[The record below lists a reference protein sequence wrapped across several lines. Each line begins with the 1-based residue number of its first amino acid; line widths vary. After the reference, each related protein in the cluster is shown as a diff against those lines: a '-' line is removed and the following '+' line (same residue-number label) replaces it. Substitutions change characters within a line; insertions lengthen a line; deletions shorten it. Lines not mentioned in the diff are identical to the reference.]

1 MSRNLTS
8 SRPHALTPASSR
20 RRAVAP
26 STLWGSAPDPAL
38 LAYTVADDR
47 DWDRHLLEWDILG
60 SLGHA
65 RGLHAS
71 RIISGNQHRQLERL
85 LRQALRAARRGS
97 LRIGPEHEDVHSAV
111 EFWLTRRSRA
121 LGGTLHTGRSR
132 NDQVAVDLRL
142 FLKHHLLDLHAEAVS
157 TAAALT
163 KFAAAHRTAL
173 WPGYTHQ
180 RRAMPSSGGLWAAAC
195 AEGLLDTVESL
206 PALWARVDRCPL
218 GSGAGYGVPLP
229 LDRRA
234 AARAL
239 GFAGLDHNVA
249 AVQNGRGKLEAAVL
263 HWCTEIGHELG
274 KLSADVILFSAEEFG
289 WLVLP
294 AHLATGSSIMPQKR
308 NPDLFE
314 LTRARSALVEGA
326 LATVYALKGKLP
338 GGYHRDFQFL
348 KAPLMRGMELTGEM
362 LRMMAAAVPALS
374 VDRERGRAAL
384 HGDILATDEAL
395 RRARGGQPF
404 REAYQA
410 VSRELRAG
418 ASMALLSDVAILRSR
433 TSIGAAGNLDLGAV
447 RARLRAAARWNARER
462 RRFARAMQA
471 LGGRRK

>member
-1 MSRNLTS
+1 MKRDAQAST
-8 SRPHALTPASSR
+8 RPGVRAS
-20 RRAVAP
+20 A
-26 STLWGSAPDPAL
+26 TLWGSAPDASL

-85 LRQALRAARRGS
+85 LRQALRAARRGA

-111 EFWLTRRSRA
+111 EFWLTRRSRT

-142 FLKHHLLDLHAEAVS
+142 FLKHELLKLHAEAA
-157 TAAALT
+157 TAAEALT
-163 KFAAAHRTAL
+163 RFAATHRTAL

-180 RRAMPSSGGLWAAAC
+180 RRAMPSSAGLWAAAY
-195 AEGLLDTVESL
+195 AEGLLDTIESL
-206 PALWARVDRCPL
+206 PALWARVDRSPL

-239 GFAGLDHNVA
+239 GFAAFDHNVA
-249 AVQNGRGKLEAAVL
+249 TVQNGRGKLEAAVL

-274 KLSADVILFSAEEFG
+274 KLSADVVLFSAEEFG

-294 AHLATGSSIMPQKR
+294 AHLATGSSLMPQKR

-348 KAPLMRGMELTGEM
+348 KAPLMRGLELTGEM
-362 LRMMAAAVPALS
+362 LRMLGAAVPALG
-374 VDRERGRAAL
+374 VHRERGRAAAR
-384 HGDILATDEAL
+384 GDILATDEAL
-395 RRARGGQPF
+395 RRARDGQPF
-404 REAYQA
+404 RDAYKA

-418 ASMALLSDVAILRSR
+418 ATMAPLGDAAILRSR
-433 TSIGAAGNLDLGAV
+433 SSIGTPGNLDLGAV
-447 RARLRAAARWNARER
+447 RTRLRAATRWNARER

-471 LGGRRK
+471 LGGRRQ